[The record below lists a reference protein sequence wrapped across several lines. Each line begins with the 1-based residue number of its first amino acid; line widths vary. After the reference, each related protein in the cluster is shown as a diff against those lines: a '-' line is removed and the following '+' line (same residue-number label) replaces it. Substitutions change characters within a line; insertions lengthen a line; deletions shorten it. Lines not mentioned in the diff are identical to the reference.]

1 MQLQELVNITNQLFY
16 EDTSSYRV
24 IVSKQNELLEIMN
37 PECDIKSINYERINS
52 YIQTLKN
59 KNNSNN
65 TINAKAAY
73 LSKLLKYAYDNRLI
87 DYKPPIPFYKIK
99 KHKTLYLTKADMIQ
113 MALWARKH
121 HQKDLQRI
129 ILIGYY
135 TGLRINNILS
145 VSKNNVEGDLLY
157 IYDKKTN
164 SEFYQPIHHKIKNIV
179 FNLEGFDFNYNHIYY
194 LFNIMKKDLKMDKQ
208 ITIHTLRH
216 TFCSTLNEKGVPV
229 TVIRELANHRNI
241 QTTMNYTHTKKE
253 QCRQALNVL

>member
-1 MQLQELVNITNQLFY
+1 MHLQELVNITDQLFY
-16 EDTSSYRV
+16 EDTASYRV
-24 IVSKQNELLEIMN
+24 IVSKQKELLEIMK
-37 PECDIKSINYERINS
+37 PECDIKSINYEKINA
-52 YIQTLKN
+52 YLQELKN
-59 KNNSNN
+59 NGNSNA

-87 DYKPPIPFYKIK
+87 DYKPPIHFCKIK
-99 KHKTLYLTKADMIQ
+99 KNKTFYLDKKTVIQ
-113 MALWARKH
+113 MALWARNH
-121 HQKDLQRI
+121 HQKDLQRV

-194 LFNIMKKDLKMDKQ
+194 LFNIMKKDLKLDKQ

-229 TVIRELANHRNI
+229 TVIKELANHKNI

>member
-1 MQLQELVNITNQLFY
+1 
-16 EDTSSYRV
+16 
-24 IVSKQNELLEIMN
+24 
-37 PECDIKSINYERINS
+37 
-52 YIQTLKN
+52 
-59 KNNSNN
+59 
-65 TINAKAAY
+65 
-73 LSKLLKYAYDNRLI
+73 
-87 DYKPPIPFYKIK
+87 
-99 KHKTLYLTKADMIQ
+99 

-121 HQKDLQRI
+121 HQKDLKRI

-145 VSKNNVEGDLLY
+145 VSKNNIEGDLLY

-164 SEFYQPIHHKIKNIV
+164 SEFYQPIHPKIKNIV
-179 FNLEGFDFNYNHIYY
+179 FNLEGFDFDYNHAYY
-194 LFNIMKKDLKMDKQ
+194 IFNLMKKDLKLEKQ

-229 TVIRELANHRNI
+229 TVIRELANHKNI